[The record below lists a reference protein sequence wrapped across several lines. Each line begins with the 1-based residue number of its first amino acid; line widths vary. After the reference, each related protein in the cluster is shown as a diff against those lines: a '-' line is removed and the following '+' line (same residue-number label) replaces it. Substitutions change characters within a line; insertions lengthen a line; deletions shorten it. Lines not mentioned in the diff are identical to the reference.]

1 MIAFKRKHLSI
12 KWGIF
17 AGLLVFLAI
26 LLLLL
31 FLLQTVYLDDIYKA
45 AKKNT
50 LNNANAKVVQILE
63 EQLENSVTVATSQS
77 QESDAEGEENIAN
90 TVTSDESVIRAIEQQ
105 LDKVTSEYDIDIQVS
120 GEDGTLLYSSL
131 RMYENTLP
139 KQFYQ
144 DSYKRAEENGGSFT
158 EEIAGDIQRDPFELL
173 TGNEE
178 PPEKPTDEENEADQP
193 SEKPTGEENAVNQ
206 PPEKPTDDEN
216 AAGQSPQNENPRNEI
231 GSDPIDQTPPSGIA
245 QESMV
250 SVRILTISS
259 TPYLTIL
266 SARLTPVNA
275 TVQMIRQELIF
286 VSIIMIILALVLAM
300 VISRLISK
308 PLSQMNESAKE
319 LAKGNYDVEFHD
331 QSSLEISELGSTLN
345 YTARQLKKTEQ
356 LQHELIANVSHDLRT
371 PLTMIQAYAEMMRDI
386 PGENTP
392 ENVQV
397 IIDEAG
403 HLTGMVNDLLD
414 ISKLQ
419 AGVTQL
425 NKTYFNLTANL
436 EAAVQRIGRMASANE
451 FTIDLICDHNRE
463 VFVDADEFKIYQVV
477 YNLINNAL
485 NYSGDS
491 RHIIVRQECT
501 GDTVKVSVQDF
512 GPGIAKENLPLVW
525 ERYYKIDKEHRRS
538 SNGSGLGLAIVR
550 KILELHHAQY
560 GVDSTLGQG
569 STFWFCL
576 KVSSIENKN

>member
-63 EQLENSVTVATSQS
+63 EQLGSSVTMATSQS
-77 QESDAEGEENIAN
+77 QESDAVGEEHTVN
-90 TVTSDESVIRAIEQQ
+90 TVTADEYVLSAIEQQ
-105 LDKVTSEYDIDIQVS
+105 LDQVTSEYDIDIQVS

-173 TGNEE
+173 TGNGE
-178 PPEKPTDEENEADQP
+178 PP
-193 SEKPTGEENAVNQ
+193 EKPTGEENEAA
-206 PPEKPTDDEN
+206 PP
-216 AAGQSPQNENPRNEI
+216 
-231 GSDPIDQTPPSGIA
+231 PPSSIA

-425 NKTYFNLTANL
+425 NKTHFNLTANL

-451 FTIDLICDHNRE
+451 FTIELICDQDQE

-501 GDTVKVSVQDF
+501 SDTVKVSVQDF

-525 ERYYKIDKEHRRS
+525 ERYYKVDKEHRRS

-560 GVDSTLGQG
+560 GVESALGQG

-576 KVSSIENKN
+576 KITSIQNKN

>member
-63 EQLENSVTVATSQS
+63 GQLESLVTLATNQS
-77 QESDAEGEENIAN
+77 QESNAADEEGIAN
-90 TVTSDESVIRAIEQQ
+90 TVPSDEDVIRAIEQQ
-105 LDKVTSEYDIDIQVS
+105 LDQVTVEYDIDIQVS
-120 GEDGTLLYSSL
+120 REDGTLLYSSL

-178 PPEKPTDEENEADQP
+178 PPEKPTGEENEAEQL
-193 SEKPTGEENAVNQ
+193 
-206 PPEKPTDDEN
+206 PP
-216 AAGQSPQNENPRNEI
+216 NENPGNGI
-231 GSDPIDQTPPSGIA
+231 GSDQTPPSSIE

-345 YTARQLKKTEQ
+345 YTAKQLKKTEQ

-425 NKTYFNLTANL
+425 NKTHFNLTANL

-451 FTIDLICDHNRE
+451 FTIELICDQDQE

-501 GDTVKVSVQDF
+501 SDTVKVSVQDF

-525 ERYYKIDKEHRRS
+525 ERYYKVDKEHRRS

-576 KVSSIENKN
+576 KGTIRKREDI

>member
-1 MIAFKRKHLSI
+1 MIIFKRKHLSI

-17 AGLLVFLAI
+17 AGILVFLAI

-50 LNNANAKVVQILE
+50 LNNANDNVEQILDD
-63 EQLENSVTVATSQS
+63 QLGNLSVM
-77 QESDAEGEENIAN
+77 
-90 TVTSDESVIRAIEQQ
+90 EQQ
-105 LDKVTSEYDIDIQVS
+105 LDELTAEYDIDIQIS

-144 DSYKRAEENGGSFT
+144 DFYKRAEKNGGSFT
-158 EEIAGDIQRDPFELL
+158 EEIAGDIQRDPFDLFK
-173 TGNEE
+173 GNEIYL
-178 PPEKPTDEENEADQP
+178 DQKSP
-193 SEKPTGEENAVNQ
+193 SE
-206 PPEKPTDDEN
+206 
-216 AAGQSPQNENPRNEI
+216 
-231 GSDPIDQTPPSGIA
+231 IA

-259 TPYLTIL
+259 TPYLTIV
-266 SARLTPVNA
+266 SACLTPVNA

-392 ENVQV
+392 QNVQV

-403 HLTGMVNDLLD
+403 Q
-414 ISKLQ
+414 K
-419 AGVTQL
+419 
-425 NKTYFNLTANL
+425 
-436 EAAVQRIGRMASANE
+436 
-451 FTIDLICDHNRE
+451 
-463 VFVDADEFKIYQVV
+463 
-477 YNLINNAL
+477 
-485 NYSGDS
+485 
-491 RHIIVRQECT
+491 
-501 GDTVKVSVQDF
+501 
-512 GPGIAKENLPLVW
+512 
-525 ERYYKIDKEHRRS
+525 
-538 SNGSGLGLAIVR
+538 
-550 KILELHHAQY
+550 
-560 GVDSTLGQG
+560 
-569 STFWFCL
+569 
-576 KVSSIENKN
+576 

>member
-1 MIAFKRKHLSI
+1 MIIFKRKHLSI

-17 AGLLVFLAI
+17 AGILVFLAI

-50 LNNANAKVVQILE
+50 LNNANDKVEQVLE
-63 EQLENSVTVATSQS
+63 KQLGNLNV
-77 QESDAEGEENIAN
+77 
-90 TVTSDESVIRAIEQQ
+90 IEQH
-105 LDKVTSEYDIDIQVS
+105 
-120 GEDGTLLYSSL
+120 
-131 RMYENTLP
+131 
-139 KQFYQ
+139 F
-144 DSYKRAEENGGSFT
+144 YKRAEKNGGGFT
-158 EEIAGDIQRDPFELL
+158 EEIAGDIQRDPFDLFK
-173 TGNEE
+173 GNEIYL
-178 PPEKPTDEENEADQP
+178 DQKSP
-193 SEKPTGEENAVNQ
+193 SE
-206 PPEKPTDDEN
+206 
-216 AAGQSPQNENPRNEI
+216 
-231 GSDPIDQTPPSGIA
+231 IA

-259 TPYLTIL
+259 TPYLTIV
-266 SARLTPVNA
+266 SACLTPVNA

-392 ENVQV
+392 QNVQV

-403 HLTGMVNDLLD
+403 Q
-414 ISKLQ
+414 K
-419 AGVTQL
+419 
-425 NKTYFNLTANL
+425 
-436 EAAVQRIGRMASANE
+436 
-451 FTIDLICDHNRE
+451 
-463 VFVDADEFKIYQVV
+463 
-477 YNLINNAL
+477 
-485 NYSGDS
+485 
-491 RHIIVRQECT
+491 
-501 GDTVKVSVQDF
+501 
-512 GPGIAKENLPLVW
+512 
-525 ERYYKIDKEHRRS
+525 
-538 SNGSGLGLAIVR
+538 
-550 KILELHHAQY
+550 
-560 GVDSTLGQG
+560 
-569 STFWFCL
+569 
-576 KVSSIENKN
+576 

>member
-1 MIAFKRKHLSI
+1 MIIFKRKHMSI

-17 AGLLVFLAI
+17 AGILVFLAI

-50 LNNANAKVVQILE
+50 LNNANDKVEQILDD
-63 EQLENSVTVATSQS
+63 QLGNLSVM
-77 QESDAEGEENIAN
+77 
-90 TVTSDESVIRAIEQQ
+90 EQQ
-105 LDKVTSEYDIDIQVS
+105 LDELTAEYDIDIQIS
-120 GEDGTLLYSSL
+120 GEDGILLYSSL

-144 DSYKRAEENGGSFT
+144 DFYKRAKENGGGFT
-158 EEIAGDIQRDPFELL
+158 KEFAGDIQRYPFELL
-173 TGNEE
+173 TQNGEL
-178 PPEKPTDEENEADQP
+178 
-193 SEKPTGEENAVNQ
+193 SEKPTGDGNE
-206 PPEKPTDDEN
+206 
-216 AAGQSPQNENPRNEI
+216 AGQPPQNENTGN
-231 GSDPIDQTPPSGIA
+231 GVSLDHTPPSGIA

-259 TPYLTIL
+259 TPYLTIV

-275 TVQMIRQELIF
+275 TVRMIRQELIF
-286 VSIIMIILALVLAM
+286 VSIIMIILALVLAI

-392 ENVQV
+392 QNVQV

-403 HLTGMVNDLLD
+403 Q
-414 ISKLQ
+414 K
-419 AGVTQL
+419 
-425 NKTYFNLTANL
+425 
-436 EAAVQRIGRMASANE
+436 
-451 FTIDLICDHNRE
+451 
-463 VFVDADEFKIYQVV
+463 
-477 YNLINNAL
+477 
-485 NYSGDS
+485 
-491 RHIIVRQECT
+491 
-501 GDTVKVSVQDF
+501 
-512 GPGIAKENLPLVW
+512 
-525 ERYYKIDKEHRRS
+525 
-538 SNGSGLGLAIVR
+538 
-550 KILELHHAQY
+550 
-560 GVDSTLGQG
+560 
-569 STFWFCL
+569 
-576 KVSSIENKN
+576 

>member
-63 EQLENSVTVATSQS
+63 EQLGNSVTVATNQS
-77 QESDAEGEENIAN
+77 QESDAEGEESIAN
-90 TVTSDESVIRAIEQQ
+90 TVTSDESVLRAIEQQ

-178 PPEKPTDEENEADQP
+178 PPEKPTGEENEAEQL
-193 SEKPTGEENAVNQ
+193 
-206 PPEKPTDDEN
+206 PP
-216 AAGQSPQNENPRNEI
+216 NENPGNGI
-231 GSDPIDQTPPSGIA
+231 GSDQTPPSSIE

-345 YTARQLKKTEQ
+345 YTAKQLKKTEQ

-425 NKTYFNLTANL
+425 NKTHFNLTANL

-451 FTIDLICDHNRE
+451 FTIELICDQDQE

-501 GDTVKVSVQDF
+501 SDTVKVSVQDF

-525 ERYYKIDKEHRRS
+525 ERYYKVDKEHRRS

-576 KVSSIENKN
+576 KGTIRKREDI

>member
-1 MIAFKRKHLSI
+1 MIGFKRKHLSI

-50 LNNANAKVVQILE
+50 LNSADTRVCQVLKEKLGEIETSETDRNATDQEKQNKTQNEIQSKLE
-63 EQLENSVTVATSQS
+63 KS
-77 QESDAEGEENIAN
+77 
-90 TVTSDESVIRAIEQQ
+90 
-105 LDKVTSEYDIDIQVS
+105 LDSITAEYDIDIQIS
-120 GEDGTLLYSSL
+120 MEDGTLLYSSL

-139 KQFYQ
+139 ETFYQ
-144 DSYKRAEENGGSFT
+144 SLYTRAEENGGSFT
-158 EEIAGDIQRDPFELL
+158 DKIEGDIQRDPFELFSNN
-173 TGNEE
+173 TI
-178 PPEKPTDEENEADQP
+178 PPEKPTVDENESQPDDRNSNPLQNDDRPENEHDLVPPNAD
-193 SEKPTGEENAVNQ
+193 V
-206 PPEKPTDDEN
+206 
-216 AAGQSPQNENPRNEI
+216 
-231 GSDPIDQTPPSGIA
+231 
-245 QESMV
+245 QESMLRV
-250 SVRILTISS
+250 KILTISN
-259 TPYLTIL
+259 TPYLVIL

-286 VSIIMIILALVLAM
+286 VSIVMMVLALILAM
-300 VISRLISK
+300 VISRHISK
-308 PLSQMNESAKE
+308 PLSQMSESAKE

-345 YTARQLKKTEQ
+345 YTTKQLKKTEQ

-371 PLTMIQAYAEMMRDI
+371 PLTMIRAYAEMMRDI
-386 PGENTP
+386 PGETTP

-397 IIDEAG
+397 IIDEAD

-414 ISKLQ
+414 ISRPQ

-425 NKTYFNLTANL
+425 NKTKFNLTAHL
-436 EAAVQRIGRMASANE
+436 KEVVQRIDRMVSANE
-451 FTIDLICDHNRE
+451 FEIELIYDQE
-463 VFVDADEFKIYQVV
+463 VFIEADEFKIDQVV
-477 YNLINNAL
+477 YNLINNAV

-491 RHIIVRQECT
+491 RRVIVRQECT
-501 GDTVKVSVQDF
+501 TDTVKVSVQDF
-512 GPGIAKENLPLVW
+512 GPGIAKEDLPLVW
-525 ERYYKIDKEHRRS
+525 ERYYKVDKEHRRS

-550 KILELHHAQY
+550 KILELHGASY

-569 STFWFCL
+569 STFWFCC
-576 KVSSIENKN
+576 KRCEC

>member
-1 MIAFKRKHLSI
+1 MIIFKRKHLSI

-17 AGLLVFLAI
+17 AGILVFLAI

-50 LNNANAKVVQILE
+50 LNNANDKVEQVLE
-63 EQLENSVTVATSQS
+63 KQLGNLNV
-77 QESDAEGEENIAN
+77 
-90 TVTSDESVIRAIEQQ
+90 IEQQ
-105 LDKVTSEYDIDIQVS
+105 Y
-120 GEDGTLLYSSL
+120 
-131 RMYENTLP
+131 
-139 KQFYQ
+139 F
-144 DSYKRAEENGGSFT
+144 YKRAEKNGGGFT
-158 EEIAGDIQRDPFELL
+158 EEIAGDIQRDPFDLF
-173 TGNEE
+173 
-178 PPEKPTDEENEADQP
+178 KENEIYLDQKSP
-193 SEKPTGEENAVNQ
+193 SE
-206 PPEKPTDDEN
+206 
-216 AAGQSPQNENPRNEI
+216 
-231 GSDPIDQTPPSGIA
+231 IA

-259 TPYLTIL
+259 TPYLTIV
-266 SARLTPVNA
+266 SACLTPVNA

-392 ENVQV
+392 QNVQV

-403 HLTGMVNDLLD
+403 Q
-414 ISKLQ
+414 K
-419 AGVTQL
+419 
-425 NKTYFNLTANL
+425 
-436 EAAVQRIGRMASANE
+436 
-451 FTIDLICDHNRE
+451 
-463 VFVDADEFKIYQVV
+463 
-477 YNLINNAL
+477 
-485 NYSGDS
+485 
-491 RHIIVRQECT
+491 
-501 GDTVKVSVQDF
+501 
-512 GPGIAKENLPLVW
+512 
-525 ERYYKIDKEHRRS
+525 
-538 SNGSGLGLAIVR
+538 
-550 KILELHHAQY
+550 
-560 GVDSTLGQG
+560 
-569 STFWFCL
+569 
-576 KVSSIENKN
+576 

>member
-1 MIAFKRKHLSI
+1 MIIFKRKHLSI

-17 AGLLVFLAI
+17 AGILVFLAI

-50 LNNANAKVVQILE
+50 LNNANDKVEQVLE
-63 EQLENSVTVATSQS
+63 KQLGNL
-77 QESDAEGEENIAN
+77 NL
-90 TVTSDESVIRAIEQQ
+90 IEQQ
-105 LDKVTSEYDIDIQVS
+105 D
-120 GEDGTLLYSSL
+120 
-131 RMYENTLP
+131 
-139 KQFYQ
+139 F
-144 DSYKRAEENGGSFT
+144 YKRAEKNGGGFT
-158 EEIAGDIQRDPFELL
+158 EEIAGDIQRDPFDLF
-173 TGNEE
+173 
-178 PPEKPTDEENEADQP
+178 KENEIYLDQKSP
-193 SEKPTGEENAVNQ
+193 SE
-206 PPEKPTDDEN
+206 
-216 AAGQSPQNENPRNEI
+216 
-231 GSDPIDQTPPSGIA
+231 IA

-259 TPYLTIL
+259 TPYLTIV
-266 SARLTPVNA
+266 SACLTPVNA

-392 ENVQV
+392 QNVQV

-403 HLTGMVNDLLD
+403 Q
-414 ISKLQ
+414 K
-419 AGVTQL
+419 
-425 NKTYFNLTANL
+425 
-436 EAAVQRIGRMASANE
+436 
-451 FTIDLICDHNRE
+451 
-463 VFVDADEFKIYQVV
+463 
-477 YNLINNAL
+477 
-485 NYSGDS
+485 
-491 RHIIVRQECT
+491 
-501 GDTVKVSVQDF
+501 
-512 GPGIAKENLPLVW
+512 
-525 ERYYKIDKEHRRS
+525 
-538 SNGSGLGLAIVR
+538 
-550 KILELHHAQY
+550 
-560 GVDSTLGQG
+560 
-569 STFWFCL
+569 
-576 KVSSIENKN
+576 

>member
-50 LNNANAKVVQILE
+50 LNNANAKVVQILK
-63 EQLENSVTVATSQS
+63 EQLGSFVTVATNQS
-77 QESDAEGEENIAN
+77 QESDAVDEESIAN
-90 TVTSDESVIRAIEQQ
+90 TVPSDEDVLRVIEQQ
-105 LDKVTSEYDIDIQVS
+105 LDQVISEYDIDIQVS

-131 RMYENTLP
+131 RMYEDALP

-158 EEIAGDIQRDPFELL
+158 EEIAGDIQRDPFDLFA
-173 TGNEE
+173 GNEE
-178 PPEKPTDEENEADQP
+178 PPKKPTDEENDTDQSP
-193 SEKPTGEENAVNQ
+193 K
-206 PPEKPTDDEN
+206 DEN
-216 AAGQSPQNENPRNEI
+216 LKSETGH
-231 GSDPIDQTPPSGIA
+231 DQTPPNGIA

-319 LAKGNYDVEFHD
+319 LAKGNYEVEFHD

-419 AGVTQL
+419 AGVTKL
-425 NKTYFNLTANL
+425 NKTHFNLTANL

-451 FTIDLICDHNRE
+451 FAIELLYDHE
-463 VFVDADEFKIYQVV
+463 QEIFVDADEFKIYQVV

-525 ERYYKIDKEHRRS
+525 ERYYKVDKEHRRS

-560 GVDSTLGQG
+560 GVESALGEG

-576 KVSSIENKN
+576 KVSSIENRN

>member
-63 EQLENSVTVATSQS
+63 EQLGSSVTMATSQS
-77 QESDAEGEENIAN
+77 QESDAVGEEHTVN
-90 TVTSDESVIRAIEQQ
+90 TVTADEYVLSAIEQQ
-105 LDKVTSEYDIDIQVS
+105 LDQVTSEYDIDIQVS

-173 TGNEE
+173 TGNGE
-178 PPEKPTDEENEADQP
+178 PP
-193 SEKPTGEENAVNQ
+193 EKPTGEENEAA
-206 PPEKPTDDEN
+206 PP
-216 AAGQSPQNENPRNEI
+216 
-231 GSDPIDQTPPSGIA
+231 PPSSIA

-275 TVQMIRQELIF
+275 IVQMIRQELIF

-425 NKTYFNLTANL
+425 NKTHFNLTANL

-451 FTIDLICDHNRE
+451 FTIELICDQDQE

-501 GDTVKVSVQDF
+501 SDTVKVSVQDF

-525 ERYYKIDKEHRRS
+525 ERYYKVDKEHRRS

-560 GVDSTLGQG
+560 GVESALGQG

-576 KVSSIENKN
+576 KITSIQNKN

>member
-1 MIAFKRKHLSI
+1 MIIFKRKHLSI

-17 AGLLVFLAI
+17 AGILVFLAI

-50 LNNANAKVVQILE
+50 LNNANDKVEQILDD
-63 EQLENSVTVATSQS
+63 QLGNLSVM
-77 QESDAEGEENIAN
+77 
-90 TVTSDESVIRAIEQQ
+90 EQQ
-105 LDKVTSEYDIDIQVS
+105 LDELTAEYDIDIQIS

-139 KQFYQ
+139 KRFYQ
-144 DSYKRAEENGGSFT
+144 DFYKRAKENGGGFT
-158 EEIAGDIQRDPFELL
+158 EEFAGDIQRDPFELL
-173 TGNEE
+173 TKNGEL
-178 PPEKPTDEENEADQP
+178 PEKPTGDRNEAGQP
-193 SEKPTGEENAVNQ
+193 
-206 PPEKPTDDEN
+206 
-216 AAGQSPQNENPRNEI
+216 PQNENTGN
-231 GSDPIDQTPPSGIA
+231 GVSLDQTPPSGIA

-259 TPYLTIL
+259 TPYLTIV

-300 VISRLISK
+300 VISRFISK

-425 NKTYFNLTANL
+425 NKTHFNLTANL
-436 EAAVQRIGRMASANE
+436 EEAVQRIGRMASANE
-451 FTIDLICDHNRE
+451 FTIELICDNDKE
-463 VFVDADEFKIYQVV
+463 IFVDADEFKIYQVV

-491 RHIIVRQECT
+491 RHVTVRQECI

-512 GPGIAKENLPLVW
+512 GLGIAKENLPLVW

-538 SNGSGLGLAIVR
+538 FNGSGLGLAIVR
-550 KILELHHAQY
+550 KILELHNAQY

-576 KVSSIENKN
+576 KVSDE

>member
-1 MIAFKRKHLSI
+1 MIIFKRKHLSI

-17 AGLLVFLAI
+17 AGILVFLAI

-50 LNNANAKVVQILE
+50 LNNANDKVEQILDD
-63 EQLENSVTVATSQS
+63 QLGNLSVM
-77 QESDAEGEENIAN
+77 
-90 TVTSDESVIRAIEQQ
+90 EQQ
-105 LDKVTSEYDIDIQVS
+105 LDELTAEYDSDIQIS

-144 DSYKRAEENGGSFT
+144 DFYKRAEKNGGSFT
-158 EEIAGDIQRDPFELL
+158 EEIAGDIQRDPFDLFK
-173 TGNEE
+173 GNEIYL
-178 PPEKPTDEENEADQP
+178 DQKSP
-193 SEKPTGEENAVNQ
+193 SE
-206 PPEKPTDDEN
+206 
-216 AAGQSPQNENPRNEI
+216 
-231 GSDPIDQTPPSGIA
+231 IA

-259 TPYLTIL
+259 TPYLTIV
-266 SARLTPVNA
+266 SACLTPVNA

-392 ENVQV
+392 QNVQV

-403 HLTGMVNDLLD
+403 Q
-414 ISKLQ
+414 K
-419 AGVTQL
+419 
-425 NKTYFNLTANL
+425 
-436 EAAVQRIGRMASANE
+436 
-451 FTIDLICDHNRE
+451 
-463 VFVDADEFKIYQVV
+463 
-477 YNLINNAL
+477 
-485 NYSGDS
+485 
-491 RHIIVRQECT
+491 
-501 GDTVKVSVQDF
+501 
-512 GPGIAKENLPLVW
+512 
-525 ERYYKIDKEHRRS
+525 
-538 SNGSGLGLAIVR
+538 
-550 KILELHHAQY
+550 
-560 GVDSTLGQG
+560 
-569 STFWFCL
+569 
-576 KVSSIENKN
+576 

>member
-63 EQLENSVTVATSQS
+63 GQLESLVTLATNQS
-77 QESDAEGEENIAN
+77 QESNAADEEGIAN
-90 TVTSDESVIRAIEQQ
+90 TVPSDEDVIRAIEQQ
-105 LDKVTSEYDIDIQVS
+105 LDQVTVEYDIDIQVS
-120 GEDGTLLYSSL
+120 REDGTLLYSSL

-178 PPEKPTDEENEADQP
+178 PPEKPTGEENEAEQL
-193 SEKPTGEENAVNQ
+193 
-206 PPEKPTDDEN
+206 PP
-216 AAGQSPQNENPRNEI
+216 NENPGNGI
-231 GSDPIDQTPPSGIA
+231 GSDQTPPSSIE

-300 VISRLISK
+300 IISRLISK

-425 NKTYFNLTANL
+425 NKTHFNLTANL

-451 FTIDLICDHNRE
+451 FAIELICDQDQE

-501 GDTVKVSVQDF
+501 SDTVKVSVQDF

-525 ERYYKIDKEHRRS
+525 ERYYKVDKEHRRS

-576 KVSSIENKN
+576 KGTIRKREDI

>member
-1 MIAFKRKHLSI
+1 MITFKRKHLSI

-17 AGLLVFLAI
+17 AGLIVFLAI

-31 FLLQTVYLDDIYKA
+31 FFLQTVYLDDIYKA

-50 LNNANAKVVQILE
+50 LNNASTKTAQILE
-63 EQLENSVTVATSQS
+63 EQLESLAEAVTDQT
-77 QESDAEGEENIAN
+77 QESDVANEDNTADTVAVDEE
-90 TVTSDESVIRAIEQQ
+90 IRSALEQK
-105 LDKVTSEYDIDIQVS
+105 LDALTAAYDIDIQVS

-131 RMYENTLP
+131 RMYESTLP

-144 DSYKRAEENGGSFT
+144 DSYKRAKESGGSFT
-158 EEIAGDIQRDPFELL
+158 EEIEGDIQRDPFDLIA
-173 TGNEE
+173 GNKE
-178 PPEKPTDEENEADQP
+178 PPEKPT
-193 SEKPTGEENAVNQ
+193 GE
-206 PPEKPTDDEN
+206 DDL
-216 AAGQSPQNENPRNEI
+216 SPQAINSRNEI
-231 GSDPIDQTPPSGIA
+231 GPEQTPANAIT
-245 QESMV
+245 QESMLNV
-250 SVRILTISS
+250 KILTIGS
-259 TPYLTIL
+259 TPYLVLL

-275 TVQMIRQELIF
+275 TVQMIRQELAV
-286 VSIIMIILALVLAM
+286 VSVIMIVLALGLAM
-300 VISRLISK
+300 VISRYISK

-319 LAKGNYDVEFHD
+319 LAKGNYEVEFHD
-331 QSSLEISELGSTLN
+331 QSSIEIRELGNTLN

-425 NKTYFNLTANL
+425 NKTHFNLTQNL

-451 FTIDLICDHNRE
+451 FTIELICDRNQE
-463 VFVDADEFKIYQVV
+463 IFVDADEFKIYQVV

-491 RHIIVRQECT
+491 RHVIVRQECNDDIVT
-501 GDTVKVSVQDF
+501 VSVQDF
-512 GPGIAKENLPLVW
+512 GPGIAKEDLPLVW
-525 ERYYKIDKEHRRS
+525 ERYYKVDKEHRRS

-560 GVDSTLGQG
+560 GVDSTLGRG

-576 KVSSIENKN
+576 KVSGIRN

>member
-1 MIAFKRKHLSI
+1 MIIFKRKHLSI

-17 AGLLVFLAI
+17 AGILVFLAI

-50 LNNANAKVVQILE
+50 LNNANDNVEQILDD
-63 EQLENSVTVATSQS
+63 QLGNLSVM
-77 QESDAEGEENIAN
+77 
-90 TVTSDESVIRAIEQQ
+90 EQQ
-105 LDKVTSEYDIDIQVS
+105 LDELTAEYDIDIQIS

-144 DSYKRAEENGGSFT
+144 DFYKRAKENGGGFT
-158 EEIAGDIQRDPFELL
+158 EEFAGDIQRDPFELL
-173 TGNEE
+173 TKNGEL
-178 PPEKPTDEENEADQP
+178 PEKPTGDRNEAGQP
-193 SEKPTGEENAVNQ
+193 
-206 PPEKPTDDEN
+206 
-216 AAGQSPQNENPRNEI
+216 PQNENTGN
-231 GSDPIDQTPPSGIA
+231 GVSLDQTPPRGIA

-259 TPYLTIL
+259 TPYLTIV

-300 VISRLISK
+300 VISRFISK

-319 LAKGNYDVEFHD
+319 LAKGNYYVEFHD

-425 NKTYFNLTANL
+425 NKTHFNLTANL
-436 EAAVQRIGRMASANE
+436 EKVVQRIGRMASANE
-451 FTIDLICDHNRE
+451 FTIELICDHDKE

-491 RHIIVRQECT
+491 RHVTVRQECI

-512 GPGIAKENLPLVW
+512 GLGIAKENLPLVW
-525 ERYYKIDKEHRRS
+525 ERYYKIDKEHRRIF
-538 SNGSGLGLAIVR
+538 NGSGLGLAIVR
-550 KILELHHAQY
+550 KILELHNAQY

-576 KVSSIENKN
+576 KVSDE